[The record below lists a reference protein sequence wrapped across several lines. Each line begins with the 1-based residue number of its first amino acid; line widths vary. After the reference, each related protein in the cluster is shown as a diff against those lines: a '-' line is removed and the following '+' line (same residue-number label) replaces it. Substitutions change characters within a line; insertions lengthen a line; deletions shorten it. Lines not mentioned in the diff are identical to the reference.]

1 MGITHLSGDT
11 PGTTIEVEHS
21 TARLPVQFLYVP
33 PRETSTVEG
42 SATIACGFPM
52 IGTVSHGLALAFLAG
67 PWSRE
72 GLTTRGSEALGTKPS
87 WLPGLARRVLKRFPE
102 VPADGELALVAMLR
116 EDPTL
121 RRAVV
126 RGWPGTHMRH
136 WLLPEPGM
144 IQVDGPPSHFP
155 VAPLPSVG
163 ALAQALAIEPD
174 VLSWF
179 ADLRRLNA
187 DTRIPAL
194 SHYRFRWVGK
204 ASGGYRLLEAPKP
217 RLREIQRFI
226 LRHVLDAVPAAP
238 PAHGFVAG
246 RSVRS
251 FVQPHTGRAVVVR
264 LDLEDFFAAIG
275 RARILAIFRRLG
287 YPSEVAATLAGLCT
301 LPTPEH
307 VLGEQPREGID
318 PGHRFLTNQRLRG
331 AHLPQGAPT
340 SPALANLAAFRLDI
354 RMAAL
359 AERFGATM
367 TRYADDIAFSGDRE
381 FDRSLHLF
389 LPRIGAIA
397 LEEGFHI
404 NYRKTR
410 VMRRSERQQLCGLV
424 VNEKPNLPRRELD
437 ALKAL
442 LWNAIRFGP
451 ESQNRSGHTDFR
463 RHLEGRVSYVASVHP
478 DRGQR
483 LRALF
488 ERIHWPGDRGAS

>member
-1 MGITHLSGDT
+1 MGLARLSGVT

-33 PRETSTVEG
+33 PRKTSTVEG

-52 IGTVSHGLALAFLAG
+52 IRTISNGLALAFLAG

-72 GLTTRGSEALGTKPS
+72 ALVERGREALGTKPS
-87 WLPGLARRVLKRFPE
+87 WLAGLARRVLKRFPE
-102 VPADGELALVAMLR
+102 APPAEETVLVAMLR

-126 RGWPGTHMRH
+126 RGLPGTHMRH
-136 WLLPEPGM
+136 WLLPPPEM
-144 IQVDGPPSHFP
+144 IQVDGKPSRFP
-155 VAPLPSVG
+155 IAPFPSVG
-163 ALAQALAIEPD
+163 ALAQALDIDPD
-174 VLSWF
+174 RLAWF
-179 ADLRRLNA
+179 ADLRRINA
-187 DTRIPAL
+187 ATRVPAL
-194 SHYRFRWVGK
+194 LHYRFRWVRK
-204 ASGGYRLLEAPKP
+204 ASGGYRLLETPKP
-217 RLREIQRFI
+217 RLRELQRFI
-226 LRHVLDAVPAAP
+226 LRHVLAAVPPAP

-251 FVQPHTGRAVVVR
+251 FVLPHTQHAVVVR
-264 LDLEDFFAAIG
+264 LDLEDFFAAVG
-275 RARILAIFRRLG
+275 RARIVAIFRRLG
-287 YPSEVAATLAGLCT
+287 YPPPVAATLAGLCT
-301 LPTPEH
+301 IATPEH
-307 VLGEQPREGID
+307 VLGEHPREGID
-318 PGHRFLTNQRLRG
+318 PGRRFLLNQRLRG

-359 AERFGATM
+359 AGKFGATM
-367 TRYADDIAFSGDRE
+367 TRYADDLAFSGHRE
-381 FDRSLHLF
+381 FDRSLQLF

-410 VMRRSERQQLCGLV
+410 VMRRSDRQQLCGLV
-424 VNEKPNLPRRELD
+424 VNEKPSLPRRERD

-451 ESQNRSGHTDFR
+451 ESQNRAGHEDFR
-463 RHLEGRVSYVASVHP
+463 RHLEGRVSYVSSVDLSH
-478 DRGQR
+478 GQR
-483 LRALF
+483 LRALLGRIRWPAD
-488 ERIHWPGDRGAS
+488 ER